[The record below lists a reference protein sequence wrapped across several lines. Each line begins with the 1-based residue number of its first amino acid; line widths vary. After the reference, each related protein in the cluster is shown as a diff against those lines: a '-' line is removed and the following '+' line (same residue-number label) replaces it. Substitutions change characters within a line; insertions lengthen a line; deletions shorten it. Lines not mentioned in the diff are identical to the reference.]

1 MPTAVVL
8 AETELFQNFSV
19 PAGWPATL
27 AVEANDDCGNPLVNA
42 SIVASFSNGDPPITL
57 IPNGNGPDYSAT
69 WQPGSTAS
77 QMTVTVD
84 ATAGSLKSAEF
95 QLGGNVNSNTRPAP
109 SLVAGG
115 LLNNLNPQVGAPLAP
130 GTVAQVYGD
139 NLADSPDQPGMVPL
153 PTSFKNVQVLI
164 GALSAP
170 LFYVSKGQLV
180 AQIPTELA
188 PQQTYSAVILVD
200 DQYTLPQNIDLT
212 SVAPGTVAF
221 ADGTLVAQHANF
233 SLVGADLPA
242 KPGEALTIYLVG
254 MGSTMP
260 SVPSGT
266 AAPSD
271 PLARVQADVE
281 VTVDGQPAQVT
292 FAGLTPG
299 GVGLY
304 QINFVV
310 PQNAKT
316 GKLDVVITENG
327 FPANATTLIV
337 AQ

>member
-1 MPTAVVL
+1 
-8 AETELFQNFSV
+8 
-19 PAGWPATL
+19 
-27 AVEANDDCGNPLVNA
+27 
-42 SIVASFSNGDPPITL
+42 
-57 IPNGNGPDYSAT
+57 
-69 WQPGSTAS
+69 
-77 QMTVTVD
+77 
-84 ATAGSLKSAEF
+84 
-95 QLGGNVNSNTRPAP
+95 
-109 SLVAGG
+109 
-115 LLNNLNPQVGAPLAP
+115 VGAPLAP

-139 NLADSPDQPGMVPL
+139 NLADSLYPAPTVPL
-153 PTSFKNVQVLI
+153 PTNFKNIQVLI
-164 GALSAP
+164 GPLSAP
-170 LFYVSKGQLV
+170 LFYVSQGQLGV
-180 AQIPTELA
+180 QIPTELV
-188 PQQTYSAVILVD
+188 PNQTYAAVILVG

-221 ADGTLVAQHANF
+221 ADGTLVAQHSDF
-233 SLVGADLPA
+233 TLVAADLPA

-254 MGSTMP
+254 MGPTTP

-327 FPANATTLIV
+327 LPANATSLIV